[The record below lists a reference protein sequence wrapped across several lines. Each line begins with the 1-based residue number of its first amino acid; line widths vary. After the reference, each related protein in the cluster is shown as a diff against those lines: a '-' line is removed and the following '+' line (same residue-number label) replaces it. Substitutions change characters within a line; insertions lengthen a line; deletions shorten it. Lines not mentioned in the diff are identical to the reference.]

1 MLGSGPAG
9 RKGMRIAGGKTNNGH
24 GHERKDDMIGFELTP
39 EQKTL
44 QERARRFAEEV
55 ILPVAAQHD
64 REGAFPL
71 DVMEKA
77 HQQGFFTPLVPKK
90 YGGQGLGVLDNCI
103 IAEEL
108 AAGCMGIYVSIFV
121 STLALYPIIRFG
133 TEEQKERF
141 LKPFC
146 SKFSIAS
153 YCLSEMTVGS
163 DPASMRTTAVL
174 EGDHYLL
181 NGTKMWITN
190 GGYADFYL
198 VFATTDP
205 QKRHKGIISLIV
217 PSKLEGVVPGEPID
231 KMGQR
236 ASNTTS
242 VVFKNVRVPKEN
254 LLGGEGEGFKK
265 AMAALD
271 ITRPMIAIG
280 SVGIARSALE
290 LATQYAKK
298 RVQFGVPIAQH
309 QAVQFMLA
317 DMAKDI
323 EAARLLVWKAA
334 WLADQG
340 VRNSKEAAMAKA
352 FGADVAMRVTT
363 DAVQIYGGVGY
374 TKWHPV
380 EKLMRDAKVIQIYEG
395 TAQIMRLVI
404 ARQLLQE
411 TEGTLY

>member
-1 MLGSGPAG
+1 
-9 RKGMRIAGGKTNNGH
+9 
-24 GHERKDDMIGFELTP
+24 MIGFDLT
-39 EQKTL
+39 QAQRAL
-44 QERARRFAEEV
+44 QEKARQFSKKV
-55 ILPVAAQHD
+55 ILPAAGKHD
-64 REGAFPL
+64 REGTFPL

-77 HQQGFFTPLVPKK
+77 HQEGFFTPLVPKK

-103 IAEEL
+103 LSEEL
-108 AAGCMGIYVSIFV
+108 AAGCMGMYVSIFV
-121 STLALYPIIRFG
+121 STLALYPIIQFG
-133 TEEQKERF
+133 TEAQRERF

-153 YCLSEMTVGS
+153 YCLSEVTVGS
-163 DPASMRTTAVL
+163 DPASMRTTAIL
-174 EGDHYLL
+174 DGDHYLL

-198 VFATTDP
+198 VFATTAP
-205 QKRHKGIISLIV
+205 EKKHKGIISLIV
-217 PSKLEGVVPGEPID
+217 PSNLEGIRHGEPID

-236 ASNTTS
+236 ASNTTP
-242 VVFKNVRVPKEN
+242 VIFKNVRVPKEN
-254 LLGGEGEGFKK
+254 RLAGEGEGFKK

-271 ITRPMIAIG
+271 ITRPMIAVG
-280 SVGIARSALE
+280 SVGIARTALE

-298 RVQFGVPIAQH
+298 RIQFGVPIAQH

-340 VRNSKEAAMAKA
+340 MRNSKEAAMAKA
-352 FGADVAMRVTT
+352 FAADVAMQVTT
-363 DAVQIYGGVGY
+363 NAVQIFGGMGY

-395 TAQIMRLVI
+395 TAQIMRLII

-411 TEGTLY
+411 TERTLF

>member
-1 MLGSGPAG
+1 
-9 RKGMRIAGGKTNNGH
+9 
-24 GHERKDDMIGFELTP
+24 MIGFDLTP
-39 EQKTL
+39 EQKSL
-44 QERARRFAEEV
+44 QEKAWRFSKEV
-55 ILPVAAQHD
+55 ILPVAAKHD
-64 REGAFPL
+64 QDGTFPL
-71 DVMEKA
+71 DIMKKA
-77 HQQGFFTPLVPKK
+77 HQEGFFTPLVPKK
-90 YGGQGLGVLDNCI
+90 YGGQGLGLLDTCI
-103 IAEEL
+103 ISEEL

-121 STLALYPIIRFG
+121 STLALYPIIKFG
-133 TEEQKERF
+133 TEDQKERF

-153 YCLSEMTVGS
+153 YCLSEVTGGS

-174 EGDHYLL
+174 DGDHYLL
-181 NGTKMWITN
+181 NGAKMWVTN
-190 GGYADFYL
+190 GGYADFYV

-205 QKRHKGIISLIV
+205 AKKHKGIVSLIV
-217 PSKLEGVVPGEPID
+217 PSHLEGLSHGEPID

-242 VVFKNVRVPKEN
+242 LTFKNVRVPKEN
-254 LLGGEGEGFKK
+254 LLGGGGEGFKK

-271 ITRPMIAIG
+271 ITRPVVAIG
-280 SVGIARSALE
+280 GVGLARTALE
-290 LATQYAKK
+290 LATQYAK
-298 RVQFGVPIAQH
+298 RRIQFGVPIAQH

-340 VRNSKEAAMAKA
+340 IRNSKEAAIAKA
-352 FGADVAMRVTT
+352 FAADVAMQVTT
-363 DAVQIYGGVGY
+363 NAVQIYGGMGY

-395 TAQIMRLVI
+395 TAQIMRLII
-404 ARQLLQE
+404 ARRLLEE
-411 TEGTLY
+411 TERTL

>member
-1 MLGSGPAG
+1 
-9 RKGMRIAGGKTNNGH
+9 
-24 GHERKDDMIGFELTP
+24 MIGFDLSP
-39 EQKTL
+39 EQNSL
-44 QERARRFAEEV
+44 QEKARRFSKEV

-64 REGAFPL
+64 RDGTFPL
-71 DVMEKA
+71 DIMERA
-77 HQQGFFTPLVPKK
+77 HKEGFFTPLVSKK
-90 YGGQGLGVLDNCI
+90 YGGQGLGLLDTCI
-103 IAEEL
+103 ISEEL

-121 STLALYPIIRFG
+121 STLALYPIIKFG
-133 TEEQKERF
+133 TEDQKERF

-153 YCLSEMTVGS
+153 YCLSEVTGGS

-174 EGDHYLL
+174 DGDHYLL
-181 NGTKMWITN
+181 NGAKMWVTN
-190 GGYADFYL
+190 GGYADFYV

-205 QKRHKGIISLIV
+205 SKKHKGIISLIV
-217 PSKLEGVVPGEPID
+217 PSHLDGLSHGEPID

-242 VVFKNVRVPKEN
+242 LTFKNVRVPKKN
-254 LLGGEGEGFKK
+254 LLGGGGEGFKK

-271 ITRPMIAIG
+271 ITRPVVAIG
-280 SVGIARSALE
+280 SVGLARTALE
-290 LATQYAKK
+290 LATQYAK
-298 RVQFGVPIAQH
+298 RRIQFGVPIAQH

-340 VRNSKEAAMAKA
+340 VRNSKEAAIAKA
-352 FGADVAMRVTT
+352 FAADMAMRVTT
-363 DAVQIYGGVGY
+363 DAVQIYGGMGY

-395 TAQIMRLVI
+395 TAQIMRLII
-404 ARQLLQE
+404 ARRLLEE
-411 TEGTLY
+411 TEKTL

>member
-1 MLGSGPAG
+1 
-9 RKGMRIAGGKTNNGH
+9 
-24 GHERKDDMIGFELTP
+24 MIGFELTP
-39 EQKTL
+39 EQKAL
-44 QERARRFAEEV
+44 QEKARRFSREV
-55 ILPVAAQHD
+55 IQPVAAEHD
-64 REGAFPL
+64 RDGTFPL

-77 HQQGFFTPLVPKK
+77 HREGFFTPLVPKK
-90 YGGQGLGVLDNCI
+90 YGGQGLGVLDHCVLS
-103 IAEEL
+103 EEL

-121 STLALYPIIRFG
+121 STLALHPIIKFG
-133 TEEQKERF
+133 TENLRERF

-163 DPASMRTTAVL
+163 DPASMKTTAIL
-174 EGDHYLL
+174 DGDHYVL

-198 VFATTDP
+198 VFATVDP
-205 QKRHKGIISLIV
+205 QKRHKGIITLVV
-217 PSKLEGVVPGEPID
+217 PSGLEGVSHGEPID

-242 VVFKNVRVPKEN
+242 VTFKNVRVPREN
-254 LLGGEGEGFKK
+254 LLAGEGEGFKK

-271 ITRPMIAIG
+271 VTRPMIAIG
-280 SVGIARSALE
+280 AVGIARTAME

-298 RVQFGVPIAQH
+298 RIQFGVPIVQH

-317 DMAKDI
+317 DMARDI
-323 EAARLLVWKAA
+323 EAARLLVYKAA

-352 FGADVAMRVTT
+352 FAADMAMRVTT
-363 DAVQIYGGVGY
+363 DAVQIYGGAGY

-395 TAQIMRLVI
+395 TAQIMRLI
-404 ARQLLQE
+404 TARQLLRE
-411 TEGTLY
+411 TDPIG

>member
-1 MLGSGPAG
+1 
-9 RKGMRIAGGKTNNGH
+9 
-24 GHERKDDMIGFELTP
+24 MIGFDLTP
-39 EQKTL
+39 EQKNL
-44 QERARRFAEEV
+44 QEKAWRFSKEV
-55 ILPVAAQHD
+55 ILPVAAKHD
-64 REGAFPL
+64 RDGTFPL
-71 DVMEKA
+71 DIMEKA
-77 HQQGFFTPLVPKK
+77 HQEGFFTPLVPKK
-90 YGGQGLGVLDNCI
+90 YGGQGLGLLDTCI
-103 IAEEL
+103 ISEEL

-121 STLALYPIIRFG
+121 STLALYPIIKFG
-133 TEEQKERF
+133 TENQKERF

-153 YCLSEMTVGS
+153 YCLSEVTGGS

-174 EGDHYLL
+174 DGDHYLL
-181 NGTKMWITN
+181 NGAKMWVTN
-190 GGYADFYL
+190 GGYADFYV

-205 QKRHKGIISLIV
+205 SKKHKGIISLIV
-217 PSKLEGVVPGEPID
+217 SSNVEGLSHGEPID

-242 VVFKNVRVPKEN
+242 LTFKNVRVPKEN
-254 LLGGEGEGFKK
+254 LLGGGGEGFKK

-271 ITRPMIAIG
+271 ITRPVVAIG
-280 SVGIARSALE
+280 SVGLARTALE

-298 RVQFGVPIAQH
+298 RIQFGVPIAQH

-340 VRNSKEAAMAKA
+340 IRNSKEAAIAKA
-352 FGADVAMRVTT
+352 FAADMAMQVTT
-363 DAVQIYGGVGY
+363 DAVQIYGGMGY

-395 TAQIMRLVI
+395 TAQIMRLII
-404 ARQLLQE
+404 ARRLLEE
-411 TEGTLY
+411 TERAL

>member
-1 MLGSGPAG
+1 
-9 RKGMRIAGGKTNNGH
+9 
-24 GHERKDDMIGFELTP
+24 MIGFDLTP

-44 QERARRFAEEV
+44 QEKARRFSKEV
-55 ILPVAAQHD
+55 IMPVAAKHD
-64 REGAFPL
+64 RDGTFPL
-71 DVMEKA
+71 DIMEKA
-77 HQQGFFTPLVPKK
+77 HQEGFFTPLVPKK
-90 YGGQGLGVLDNCI
+90 YGGQGLGLLDTCI
-103 IAEEL
+103 ISEEL

-121 STLALYPIIRFG
+121 STLALYPIIKFG
-133 TEEQKERF
+133 TEDQKERF

-153 YCLSEMTVGS
+153 YCLSEVTGGS
-163 DPASMRTTAVL
+163 DPASMRTTAAL
-174 EGDHYLL
+174 DGDHYLL
-181 NGTKMWITN
+181 NGAKMWVTN
-190 GGYADFYL
+190 GGYADFYV

-205 QKRHKGIISLIV
+205 VKKHKGIVSLIV
-217 PSKLEGVVPGEPID
+217 PSNLEGLSHGEPID

-242 VVFKNVRVPKEN
+242 LTFENVRVPKEN
-254 LLGGEGEGFKK
+254 LLGGGGEGFKK

-271 ITRPMIAIG
+271 ITRPVVAIG
-280 SVGIARSALE
+280 GVGLARTALE
-290 LATQYAKK
+290 LATQYAK
-298 RVQFGVPIAQH
+298 RRIQFGVPIAQH

-340 VRNSKEAAMAKA
+340 IRNSKEAAIAKA
-352 FGADVAMRVTT
+352 FAADVAMQVTT
-363 DAVQIYGGVGY
+363 NAVQIYGGMGY

-395 TAQIMRLVI
+395 TAQIMRLII
-404 ARQLLQE
+404 ARRLLEE
-411 TEGTLY
+411 TEKTL

>member
-1 MLGSGPAG
+1 
-9 RKGMRIAGGKTNNGH
+9 
-24 GHERKDDMIGFELTP
+24 MIGFDLT
-39 EQKTL
+39 EKQKSL
-44 QERARRFAEEV
+44 QEKAWRFSKEV
-55 ILPVAAQHD
+55 ILPVAAKHD
-64 REGAFPL
+64 QDGTFPL
-71 DVMEKA
+71 DIMEKA
-77 HQQGFFTPLVPKK
+77 HQEGFFTPLVPKK
-90 YGGQGLGVLDNCI
+90 YGGQGLGLLDTCI
-103 IAEEL
+103 ISEEL

-121 STLALYPIIRFG
+121 STLALYPIIKFG
-133 TEEQKERF
+133 TENQKERY

-153 YCLSEMTVGS
+153 YCLSEVTGGS

-174 EGDHYLL
+174 DGDHYLL
-181 NGTKMWITN
+181 NGAKMWVTN
-190 GGYADFYL
+190 GGYADFYV

-205 QKRHKGIISLIV
+205 SKKHKGIVSLIV
-217 PSKLEGVVPGEPID
+217 PSHLEGLSHGEPID

-242 VVFKNVRVPKEN
+242 LTFKNVRVPKEN
-254 LLGGEGEGFKK
+254 LLGGGGEGFKK

-271 ITRPMIAIG
+271 ITRPVVAIG
-280 SVGIARSALE
+280 SVGLARTALE

-298 RVQFGVPIAQH
+298 RIQFGVPIAQH

-340 VRNSKEAAMAKA
+340 IRNSKEAAIAKA
-352 FGADVAMRVTT
+352 FAADMAMRVTT
-363 DAVQIYGGVGY
+363 DAVQIYGGMGY

-404 ARQLLQE
+404 ARRLLEE
-411 TEGTLY
+411 TERTL

>member
-1 MLGSGPAG
+1 
-9 RKGMRIAGGKTNNGH
+9 
-24 GHERKDDMIGFELTP
+24 MIGFDLTP
-39 EQKTL
+39 EQRAL
-44 QERARRFAEEV
+44 QKKARQFSKEV
-55 ILPVAAQHD
+55 ILPVAAKHD
-64 REGAFPL
+64 RDGTFPL
-71 DVMEKA
+71 DVMGIAYQE
-77 HQQGFFTPLVPKK
+77 GFFTPLVPKK

-103 IAEEL
+103 ISEEL
-108 AAGCMGIYVSIFV
+108 AAGCMGMYVSIFV
-121 STLALYPIIRFG
+121 STLALYPIVIFG

-141 LKPFC
+141 LRPFC
-146 SKFSIAS
+146 STFSIAS
-153 YCLSEMTVGS
+153 YCLSEVTVGS
-163 DPASMRTTAVL
+163 DPASMRTTASV
-174 EGDHYLL
+174 EGDHYIL
-181 NGTKMWITN
+181 NGAKMWITN

-205 QKRHKGIISLIV
+205 KKKHKGIISLIV
-217 PSKLEGVVPGEPID
+217 PSNLEGVSHGEPID

-236 ASNTTS
+236 ASNTTP
-242 VVFKNVRVPKEN
+242 VIFKNVRVPKEN

-280 SVGIARSALE
+280 SVGIARTALE

-298 RVQFGVPIAQH
+298 RIQFGVPIAQH

-340 VRNSKEAAMAKA
+340 IRNSKEAAMAKA
-352 FGADVAMRVTT
+352 FAADMAMRATT

-395 TAQIMRLVI
+395 TAQIMRLII
-404 ARQLLQE
+404 ARHLLQE
-411 TEGTLY
+411 MERTLF

>member
-1 MLGSGPAG
+1 
-9 RKGMRIAGGKTNNGH
+9 
-24 GHERKDDMIGFELTP
+24 MIGFDLTP
-39 EQKTL
+39 EQRAL
-44 QERARRFAEEV
+44 QKKARQFSKEV
-55 ILPVAAQHD
+55 ILPVAAKHD
-64 REGAFPL
+64 RDGTFPL
-71 DVMEKA
+71 DIMEKA
-77 HQQGFFTPLVPKK
+77 HQEGFFTPLVPKK

-103 IAEEL
+103 ISEEL
-108 AAGCMGIYVSIFV
+108 AAGCMGMYVSIFV
-121 STLALYPIIRFG
+121 STLALYPIVIFG

-141 LKPFC
+141 LRPFC
-146 SKFSIAS
+146 STFSIAS
-153 YCLSEMTVGS
+153 YCLSEVTVGS
-163 DPASMRTTAVL
+163 DPASMRTTASL
-174 EGDHYLL
+174 GGDHYIL
-181 NGTKMWITN
+181 NGAKMWITN

-205 QKRHKGIISLIV
+205 KKKHEGIISLIV
-217 PSKLEGVVPGEPID
+217 PSNLEGVSHGEPID

-236 ASNTTS
+236 ASNTTP
-242 VVFKNVRVPKEN
+242 VIFKNVLVPKEN
-254 LLGGEGEGFKK
+254 LLGGEGEGFKR

-271 ITRPMIAIG
+271 ITRPMIAVG
-280 SVGIARSALE
+280 SVGIARTALE

-298 RVQFGVPIAQH
+298 RIQFGVPIAQH

-352 FGADVAMRVTT
+352 FAADMAMRVTT
-363 DAVQIYGGVGY
+363 DAVQLYGGMGY

-411 TEGTLY
+411 TEKTLF

>member
-1 MLGSGPAG
+1 M
-9 RKGMRIAGGKTNNGH
+9 IAF
-24 GHERKDDMIGFELTP
+24 DLTP
-39 EQKTL
+39 AQKAL
-44 QERARRFAEEV
+44 QERARRFSREV
-55 ILPVAAQHD
+55 ILPVAAEHD
-64 REGAFPL
+64 RDATFPV
-71 DVMEKA
+71 DVMERA
-77 HQQGFFTPLVPKK
+77 YQEGFFAPLIPKK

-103 IAEEL
+103 LSEEL

-133 TEEQKERF
+133 TEGQKERF

-153 YCLSEMTVGS
+153 YCLSEVTVGS
-163 DPASMRTTAVL
+163 DPASMRTTAAL
-174 EGDHYLL
+174 DGDHYLL

-217 PSKLEGVVPGEPID
+217 PSKLEGIVPGEPID

-242 VVFKNVRVPKEN
+242 VVFKNVEVPKEN

-271 ITRPMIAIG
+271 ITRPMIAVG
-280 SVGIARSALE
+280 SVGIARTALQ

-298 RVQFGVPIAQH
+298 RIQFGVPIAQH

-317 DMAKDI
+317 DMAKDLK
-323 EAARLLVWKAA
+323 AARLLVWKAA

-352 FGADVAMRVTT
+352 FAADMAMRVTT
-363 DAVQIYGGVGY
+363 DAVQIYGGAGY

-404 ARQLLQE
+404 ARQLLKD
-411 TEGTLY
+411 TEQTIQP